1 MNRPKRSKRND
12 IPLEYVFHGRAPF
25 IGQSTELIEFAKQ
38 SLDDAEDE
46 YFGSVEDR
54 RGNIDHIPR
63 SPFDFLLEDT
73 FIEIIS
79 MLESEEG
86 TEQAINMIKN
96 HFKVDV

>member
-1 MNRPKRSKRND
+1 MKRTRNVKRED

-25 IGQSTELIEFAKQ
+25 IQQSTELIEFASQ
-38 SLDDAEDE
+38 SLDNAEEE
-46 YFGSVEDR
+46 YFVSMEDR
-54 RGNIDHIPR
+54 RGSRDNIPR

-86 TEQAINMIKN
+86 NEQAINMIKN
-96 HFKVDV
+96 HFKVEV